1 MYDQAITANQ
11 ISVVLWE
18 HDQYNTTETTI
29 ITNHLELFLKQIVRE
44 TSWRRSNQPNTA
56 MTVLKLSILE
66 TLYSNTLSASNAAES
81 LSIDNSPLGTNIIT
95 RLTIYYI

>member
-1 MYDQAITANQ
+1 MPLKLPTSVPIKRNSNYIVLIP
-11 ISVVLWE
+11 IS
-18 HDQYNTTETTI
+18 
-29 ITNHLELFLKQIVRE
+29 
-44 TSWRRSNQPNTA
+44 
-56 MTVLKLSILE
+56 VLKLSILE